1 MGIMIVNEFEIRSY
15 GWQELA
21 VLYGPDLMPE
31 SAGKRLSKWV
41 GADPVLETE
50 LQGYGWRKGKKTLTP
65 RQVKTIVQFLGEP
78 SKVFYN
84 HRNNLAMLYK
94 CASPVQRS
102 EIGRAHV

>member
-1 MGIMIVNEFEIRSY
+1 MGITMMNEFEVRSY
-15 GWQELA
+15 GGEELA
-21 VLYGPDLMPE
+21 VLYGSDLMSV

-78 SKVFYN
+78 
-84 HRNNLAMLYK
+84 
-94 CASPVQRS
+94 
-102 EIGRAHV
+102 

>member
-41 GADPVLETE
+41 GGRPGVRDGAAGLRLAEREEDVD
-50 LQGYGWRKGKKTLTP
+50 TP
-65 RQVKTIVQFLGEP
+65 AGEDNRA
-78 SKVFYN
+78 VF
-84 HRNNLAMLYK
+84 
-94 CASPVQRS
+94 
-102 EIGRAHV
+102 G

>member
-1 MGIMIVNEFEIRSY
+1 MGMRRRNEFEVRSY
-15 GWQELA
+15 GGQELA
-21 VLYGPDLMPE
+21 VFYGLDLMPA

-78 SKVFYN
+78 
-84 HRNNLAMLYK
+84 
-94 CASPVQRS
+94 
-102 EIGRAHV
+102 

>member
-1 MGIMIVNEFEIRSY
+1 MVVMMMDEFEVRSY

-21 VLYGPDLMPE
+21 VLYGPDLMPA

-78 SKVFYN
+78 
-84 HRNNLAMLYK
+84 
-94 CASPVQRS
+94 
-102 EIGRAHV
+102 

>member
-1 MGIMIVNEFEIRSY
+1 MGNIGE
-15 GWQELA
+15 
-21 VLYGPDLMPE
+21 DLLVERDYSSALRMARHMMPE

-78 SKVFYN
+78 
-84 HRNNLAMLYK
+84 
-94 CASPVQRS
+94 
-102 EIGRAHV
+102 

>member
-41 GADPVLETE
+41 GADPVLED
-50 LQGYGWRKGKKTLTP
+50 RKS
-65 RQVKTIVQFLGEP
+65 VV
-78 SKVFYN
+78 
-84 HRNNLAMLYK
+84 
-94 CASPVQRS
+94 
-102 EIGRAHV
+102 

>member
-1 MGIMIVNEFEIRSY
+1 MAGIGGPLRS
-15 GWQELA
+15 
-21 VLYGPDLMPE
+21 DLMRA

-78 SKVFYN
+78 
-84 HRNNLAMLYK
+84 
-94 CASPVQRS
+94 
-102 EIGRAHV
+102 

>member
-1 MGIMIVNEFEIRSY
+1 MVMNEFEIRSY
-15 GWQELA
+15 GGQGLA
-21 VLYGPDLMPE
+21 IFYGLDLMPA

-78 SKVFYN
+78 
-84 HRNNLAMLYK
+84 
-94 CASPVQRS
+94 
-102 EIGRAHV
+102 